1 MHIALPLMHMET
13 QFETSAGRREK
24 MARNTA
30 LRSTERSETVSFPR
44 LDRETVVNE
53 FLPSIKYH
61 ASMLKL
67 RLPSSV
73 EMDDLVSSGVVG
85 LLDALDKF
93 DGSRGI
99 KFKTYAEFRIRGS
112 MLDYL
117 REMDWFPRS
126 ARRNAA
132 RLQNAYTRLEGMLG
146 RPPEEEEVA
155 EELELSVEDLRKQL
169 ALYSGL
175 TVFSLDLPQ
184 DDEDSIGTGIQ
195 RVLGEA
201 ARNEARQE
209 ELLRELKEVLGKAI
223 DLLPE
228 REKQLIA
235 LYYYEELTM
244 KEIGAIF
251 SLGEPRICQLHSQA
265 VLRLRGKLQN
275 QMDS

>member
-1 MHIALPLMHMET
+1 MPPVAASQACTMEPN
-13 QFETSAGRREK
+13 RRS
-24 MARNTA
+24 RH
-30 LRSTERSETVSFPR
+30 P
-44 LDRETVVNE
+44 DREAVVRE
-53 FLPSIKYH
+53 FLPGIKYH

-67 RLPSSV
+67 RLPPHV
-73 EMDDLVSSGVVG
+73 ELDDLVSSGVVG
-85 LLDALDKF
+85 LLDALEKF

-99 KFKTYAEFRIRGS
+99 KFKTYADFRIRGS

-132 RLQNAYTRLEGMLG
+132 RLQNAYTRIEVMLG
-146 RPPEEEEVA
+146 RPPSEEEVA
-155 EELELSVEDLRKQL
+155 EDLGISVENLRKRL
-169 ALYSGL
+169 ALYTGL

-184 DDEDSIGTGIQ
+184 DDEDSISTCIQ
-195 RVLGEA
+195 KILGEA
-201 ARNEARQE
+201 ALDESREY

-228 REKQLIA
+228 RERHLIA

-251 SLGEPRICQLHSQA
+251 GLGEPRVCQLHSQA
-265 VLRLRGKLQN
+265 VLRLRGKLHRQLEI
-275 QMDS
+275 

>member
-1 MHIALPLMHMET
+1 
-13 QFETSAGRREK
+13 
-24 MARNTA
+24 MARNMA
-30 LRSTERSETVSFPR
+30 LPAMELPAREPEPR
-44 LDRETVVNE
+44 LDKETVVRE
-53 FLPSIKYH
+53 FLPSIRYH
-61 ASMLKL
+61 ASVLKL

-93 DGSRGI
+93 DDSRGI

-132 RLQNAYTRLEGMLG
+132 RLQNAYSRLEAILG
-146 RPPEEEEVA
+146 HPPSEEEVA
-155 EELELSVEDLRKQL
+155 AELDLSVGELRKHL
-169 ALYSGL
+169 ALFSGL
-175 TVFSLDLPQ
+175 NVFSLDVPL
-184 DDEDSIGTGIQ
+184 DDEDSIGNGIQ
-195 RVLGEA
+195 KVLAEA

-235 LYYYEELTM
+235 LYYFEELTM

-251 SLGEPRICQLHSQA
+251 RLGEPRICQLHSQA
-265 VLRLRGKLQN
+265 VLRLRGKLQHHL
-275 QMDS
+275 DY

>member
-1 MHIALPLMHMET
+1 
-13 QFETSAGRREK
+13 
-24 MARNTA
+24 MARNSA
-30 LRSTERSETVSFPR
+30 LRASERPEPASQSAP
-44 LDRETVVNE
+44 DRETVVNE

-67 RLPSSV
+67 RLPSNI

-85 LLDALDKF
+85 LLDAVDKF

-126 ARRNAA
+126 ARRNAS
-132 RLQNAYTRLEGMLG
+132 RLQNAYARLEGILG

-155 EELELSVEDLRKQL
+155 RDLDISVDELRKQL

-175 TVFSLDLPQ
+175 TVFSLDVPLE
-184 DDEDSIGTGIQ
+184 DEDSVAIGIQ
-195 RVLGEA
+195 KVLGEA
-201 ARNEARQE
+201 ARNESRKE
-209 ELLRELKEVLGKAI
+209 ELLRELKEVLGNAI

-251 SLGEPRICQLHSQA
+251 CLGEPRVCQLHSQA
-265 VLRLRGKLQN
+265 VLRLRGKLRN
-275 QMDS
+275 QMES

>member
-1 MHIALPLMHMET
+1 
-13 QFETSAGRREK
+13 
-24 MARNTA
+24 MARNMA
-30 LRSTERSETVSFPR
+30 IPATERLEGMSDPR
-44 LDRETVVNE
+44 FDRETVVNE
-53 FLPSIKYH
+53 FLPNIRYH

-85 LLDALDKF
+85 LLDALEKF
-93 DGSRGI
+93 DDSRGI
-99 KFKTYAEFRIRGS
+99 KFRTYAEFRIRGS

-126 ARRNAA
+126 ARRNSA
-132 RLQNAYTRLEGMLG
+132 RLQNAYARLESILG
-146 RPPEEEEVA
+146 HPPSEEEVA
-155 EELELSVEDLRKQL
+155 EELEISVEDLRKQL

-184 DDEDSIGTGIQ
+184 DDEDSISNGIR

-251 SLGEPRICQLHSQA
+251 GLGEPRICQLHSQA
-265 VLRLRGKLQN
+265 VLRLRGKLRSQQN
-275 QMDS
+275 A

>member
-1 MHIALPLMHMET
+1 M
-13 QFETSAGRREK
+13 S
-24 MARNTA
+24 RNSA
-30 LRSTERSETVSFPR
+30 LRASERVEPASQAP
-44 LDRETVVNE
+44 LDRETIVNE

-67 RLPSSV
+67 RLPSNI

-85 LLDALDKF
+85 LLDAVDKF

-126 ARRNAA
+126 ARRNAS
-132 RLQNAYTRLEGMLG
+132 RLQNAYARLEGILG

-155 EELELSVEDLRKQL
+155 RDLDISVDELRKQL
-169 ALYSGL
+169 AIYSGL
-175 TVFSLDLPQ
+175 TVFSLDVPLE
-184 DDEDSIGTGIQ
+184 DEDSVAIGIQ
-195 RVLGEA
+195 KILGEA
-201 ARNEARQE
+201 ARNESRQE

-223 DLLPE
+223 DLLPK
-228 REKQLIA
+228 REQQLIA

-251 SLGEPRICQLHSQA
+251 CLGEPRVCQLHSQA
-265 VLRLRGKLQN
+265 VLRLRGKLRN
-275 QMDS
+275 QMED

>member
-1 MHIALPLMHMET
+1 
-13 QFETSAGRREK
+13 
-24 MARNTA
+24 MARNSA
-30 LRSTERSETVSFPR
+30 LRASERLEPASQSLP
-44 LDRETVVNE
+44 DREAVVNE

-61 ASMLKL
+61 ASVLKQ
-67 RLPSSV
+67 RLPSNI

-85 LLDALDKF
+85 LLDAVDKF

-126 ARRNAA
+126 ARRNAS
-132 RLQNAYTRLEGMLG
+132 RLQNAYARLEGILG
-146 RPPEEEEVA
+146 RPPEEKEVA
-155 EELELSVEDLRKQL
+155 RDLDMSIDELRKQL

-175 TVFSLDLPQ
+175 TVFSLDVPLE
-184 DDEDSIGTGIQ
+184 DEDSVAIGIQ
-195 RVLGEA
+195 KVLGEA
-201 ARNEARQE
+201 ARNESRQE
-209 ELLRELKEVLGKAI
+209 ELLRELKEVLGNAI

-251 SLGEPRICQLHSQA
+251 CLGEPRICQLHSQA
-265 VLRLRGKLQN
+265 VLRLRGKLRN
-275 QMDS
+275 QLED

>member
-1 MHIALPLMHMET
+1 
-13 QFETSAGRREK
+13 
-24 MARNTA
+24 MARNSA
-30 LRSTERSETVSFPR
+30 LRASERVEPASQSPP
-44 LDRETVVNE
+44 DREAVVSE
-53 FLPSIKYH
+53 FLPSIRYH

-67 RLPSSV
+67 RLPSNI

-85 LLDALDKF
+85 LLDAVDKF

-126 ARRNAA
+126 ARRNAS
-132 RLQNAYTRLEGMLG
+132 RLQNAYARLEGILG
-146 RPPEEEEVA
+146 RPPEEKEVA
-155 EELELSVEDLRKQL
+155 KDLDLSVDELRKQL

-175 TVFSLDLPQ
+175 TVFSLDIPLE
-184 DDEDSIGTGIQ
+184 DEDSVAIGIQ
-195 RVLGEA
+195 KVLGEA
-201 ARNEARQE
+201 ARNESRQE
-209 ELLRELKEVLGKAI
+209 ELVRELKEVLGKAI

-251 SLGEPRICQLHSQA
+251 CLGEPRICQLHSQA
-265 VLRLRGKLQN
+265 VLRMRGKLRN
-275 QMDS
+275 QLED

>member
-1 MHIALPLMHMET
+1 
-13 QFETSAGRREK
+13 

-30 LRSTERSETVSFPR
+30 LRLTERPETVSSPR
-44 LDRETVVNE
+44 IDRETVVNE
-53 FLPSIKYH
+53 FLPNIRYH
-61 ASMLKL
+61 ASMLKI
-67 RLPSSV
+67 RLPASV

-85 LLDALDKF
+85 LLDAVDKF
-93 DGSRGI
+93 DHSRGI

-132 RLQNAYTRLEGMLG
+132 RLQNAYARLESLLG
-146 RPPEEEEVA
+146 HPPSEEEVA
-155 EELELSVEDLRKQL
+155 EELDLSVENLRKQL

-175 TVFSLDLPQ
+175 NVFSLDVPR
-184 DDEDSIGTGIQ
+184 DDEDSIATGIQ
-195 RVLGEA
+195 KVLGEA

-209 ELLRELKEVLGKAI
+209 ELLRELKEVLGNAI

-235 LYYYEELTM
+235 LYYHEELTM

-251 SLGEPRICQLHSQA
+251 GLGEPRICQLHSQA
-265 VLRLRGKLQN
+265 VLRLRGKLRN
-275 QMDS
+275 QMES

>member
-1 MHIALPLMHMET
+1 
-13 QFETSAGRREK
+13 
-24 MARNTA
+24 MARNMA
-30 LRSTERSETVSFPR
+30 LQATKRREGVSDPR
-44 LDRETVVNE
+44 FDRELVVNE
-53 FLPSIKYH
+53 FLPSIRYH

-93 DGSRGI
+93 DNSRGI

-132 RLQNAYTRLEGMLG
+132 RLQHAYARLESILG
-146 RPPEEEEVA
+146 HPPSEEEVA
-155 EELELSVEDLRKQL
+155 AELEISVEDLRKQL
-169 ALYSGL
+169 AIYSGL
-175 TVFSLDLPQ
+175 NVFSLDLPQ
-184 DDEDSIGTGIQ
+184 DDEDSISSGIQ
-195 RVLGEA
+195 KVLGEA

-223 DLLPE
+223 DVLPE

-251 SLGEPRICQLHSQA
+251 GLGEPRICQLHSQA
-265 VLRLRGKLQN
+265 VLRLRGKLRN
-275 QMDS
+275 QLDS

>member
-1 MHIALPLMHMET
+1 MTRNMALP
-13 QFETSAGRREK
+13 
-24 MARNTA
+24 ARK
-30 LRSTERSETVSFPR
+30 RSERAAAPQF
-44 LDRETVVNE
+44 DRETVVNE
-53 FLPSIKYH
+53 FLPSIRYH

-85 LLDALDKF
+85 LLDAFDKF
-93 DGSRGI
+93 DDSRGI

-132 RLQNAYTRLEGMLG
+132 RLQNVYSRLESILG
-146 RPPEEEEVA
+146 HAPSEEEVA
-155 EELELSVEDLRKQL
+155 GDLEISVEDLRKQL

-184 DDEDSIGTGIQ
+184 DDEDSICTGIQ
-195 RVLGEA
+195 KALGEA

-209 ELLRELKEVLGKAI
+209 ELLRELKEVLGNAI

-251 SLGEPRICQLHSQA
+251 GLGEPRICQLHSQA
-265 VLRLRGKLQN
+265 VLRLRGKVRIQ
-275 QMDS
+275 QDG

>member
-1 MHIALPLMHMET
+1 
-13 QFETSAGRREK
+13 
-24 MARNTA
+24 MARNMA
-30 LRSTERSETVSFPR
+30 LPAAKRSERGSGPR

-53 FLPSIKYH
+53 FLPSIRYH

-67 RLPSSV
+67 RLPPSV

-93 DGSRGI
+93 DGTRGI

-112 MLDYL
+112 MIDYL

-126 ARRNAA
+126 ARRNSA
-132 RLQNAYTRLEGMLG
+132 RLQNAYARLESILG
-146 RPPEEEEVA
+146 HPPSEEEVA
-155 EELELSVEDLRKQL
+155 EDLDISVEDLRKQL

-175 TVFSLDLPQ
+175 NVFSLDLPQ
-184 DDEDSIGTGIQ
+184 DDEDSIGNGIQ
-195 RVLGEA
+195 KVLGEA

-228 REKQLIA
+228 RERQLIA

-251 SLGEPRICQLHSQA
+251 GLGEPRVCQLHSQA
-265 VLRLRGKLQN
+265 VLRLRGKLR
-275 QMDS
+275 SRLEP